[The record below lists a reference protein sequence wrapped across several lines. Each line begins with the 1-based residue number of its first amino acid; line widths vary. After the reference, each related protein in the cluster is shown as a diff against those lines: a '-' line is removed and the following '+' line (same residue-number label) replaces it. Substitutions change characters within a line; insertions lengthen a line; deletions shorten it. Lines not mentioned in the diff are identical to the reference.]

1 MNMWDDLTLYLINI
15 VYCSK
20 INKTYAALYFSLFF
34 WYNKFFNSYIIED
47 LVSQE
52 LYAVTA
58 NLSLCFDTMTCT
70 VHRTVADGT
79 MFPKEKCNLTKDYN
93 IPGEYLTDIMTCI
106 ITERKW
112 ANVVVIVW

>member
-1 MNMWDDLTLYLINI
+1 MRDDLTLRLINI

-20 INKTYAALYFSLFF
+20 INKTYAAICFSLFL
-34 WYNKFFNSYIIED
+34 WYNTYLHSYIIED

-58 NLSLCFDTMTCT
+58 NLSLCFDTTTCT
-70 VHRTVADGT
+70 IHRTVADGT

-93 IPGEYLTDIMTCI
+93 IPGKWVTDIMTCI
-106 ITERKW
+106 ITQGPS
-112 ANVVVIVW
+112 

>member
-1 MNMWDDLTLYLINI
+1 MNMRDDLTLRLINI
-15 VYCSK
+15 VYCGM
-20 INKTYAALYFSLFF
+20 INKTYAAIYFHCSFGTI
-34 WYNKFFNSYIIED
+34 YFFNSYIIED

-93 IPGEYLTDIMTCI
+93 IPGEYLTNIMTCI

-112 ANVVVIVW
+112 ANVVMIVW